1 MKQVILYGEKITSV
15 SDLHK
20 ELKEQLE
27 LPDYYGENLDAL
39 WDCLTGW
46 VDMPLLIEWKNVEKS
61 RIYLGDQAES
71 YLQLFREAEETLDGF
86 QLKIEE

>member
-20 ELKEQLE
+20 ALKEQLE

-46 VDMPLLIEWKNVEKS
+46 VSMPLLIEWKNVEKS
-61 RIYLGDQAES
+61 RNYLGDQAEA
-71 YLQLFREAEETLDGF
+71 YLQLFREAEETLNGF
-86 QLKIEE
+86 QLKTEE